1 MKFSTA
7 VSLGLAPVALA
18 KAVHNVYPGRRDT
31 DLVARKHGENKD
43 SVGSNS
49 ILINE
54 VTLDANEAFLLGQV
68 IGAQESQVTLLEQV
82 VLLWVNGGA
91 GAATTII
98 NQPGAAATPPP
109 AAAPPPAAQS
119 APPAAAA
126 PPSPAVNSGS
136 TGTAAATGTT
146 HSVDVGAAGLTY
158 SPSSIEA
165 AIGDTVIFSFRNANH
180 TVTQSGFT
188 TACDPLAG
196 GMDSGFQPNANGT
209 VNPPPQVAMQV
220 QVSTPLCK

>member
-49 ILINE
+49 ISINE
-54 VTLDANEAFLLGQV
+54 VTLDASEAFLLGQV

-82 VLLWVNGGA
+82 VLLWVNGGS

-109 AAAPPPAAQS
+109 AAAAPPPAQS

-126 PPSPAVNSGS
+126 PPSPCLLY
-136 TGTAAATGTT
+136 T
-146 HSVDVGAAGLTY
+146 
-158 SPSSIEA
+158 SPSP
-165 AIGDTVIFSFRNANH
+165 R
-180 TVTQSGFT
+180 
-188 TACDPLAG
+188 
-196 GMDSGFQPNANGT
+196 DS
-209 VNPPPQVAMQV
+209 
-220 QVSTPLCK
+220 